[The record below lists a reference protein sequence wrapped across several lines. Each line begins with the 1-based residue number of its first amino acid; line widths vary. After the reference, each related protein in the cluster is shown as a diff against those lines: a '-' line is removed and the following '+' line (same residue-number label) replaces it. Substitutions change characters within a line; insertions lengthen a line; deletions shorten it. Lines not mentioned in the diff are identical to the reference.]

1 MGGNV
6 QLSWDSDLLSLALLL
21 VAMAWVTGRLL
32 GVKRG
37 FWRAL
42 VAGLIGFGA
51 GWALIEF
58 QYGSTANFDDPEDL
72 LRLGGGFLGYVLLVT
87 MLATIVIE
95 AILRPRSDPK
105 RRRRRLPHPMRWLR
119 QKFGLVQRLWQIG
132 TAARR
137 NGLVG
142 RKYASRAALSTPE
155 GAHALRMTLEEC
167 GGMFVKFGQIAAGRD
182 DFLPPALTQ
191 ELGELRTAVA
201 PLPPDVVHEV
211 LREELGDGYDTT
223 FASFDDTP
231 LAAASIGV
239 THRAVLA
246 SNGRDVIVKVQ
257 RPRIDEV
264 VARDSRVLLWGA
276 RQLERGSDSART
288 LGIVDLCQELVN
300 SVTEE
305 LDFTREAA
313 NNKSMRRHR
322 DEVPGVDFPRVFP
335 HLTTRR
341 VLVMQE
347 VEGEPVSDTEAL
359 IEVPVPRQELAD
371 RLLKSFLDQVLQD
384 GVYHADPHP
393 GNVLIDDAGTLWFID
408 YGAVGHLDPITIE
421 ALQQM
426 AIGFTIRDP
435 GMLARAVRRMAG
447 GGAENLDIPSL
458 EFDMGQVLTQID
470 GGGFGPA
477 AIAEVVH
484 VLRRHEVRVP
494 RALTVLGRSAVTM
507 EGTLRTISP
516 GYSMSQEA
524 ERIVEAEPPAGG
536 ARGIAKQELLRAL
549 PALRPMP
556 QLTEDIA
563 LQLRGGRLGLQI
575 ERYAGEDRK
584 VVDDWMDRVLW
595 ASIGMV
601 GLVGSSLLLI
611 AGALTSPED
620 MSGVYL
626 RVIGF
631 VGLIASSAMQMR
643 TVARL
648 LQRRSPDDLG

>member
-1 MGGNV
+1 MNV
-6 QLSWDSDLLSLALLL
+6 SWDWDPIALAVFLF
-21 VAMAWVTGRLL
+21 AMAWVTGRVL

-42 VAGLIGFGA
+42 VAGLIGFAA
-51 GWALIEF
+51 GWLLVEVQFGDVADI
-58 QYGSTANFDDPEDL
+58 NDPEDL
-72 LRLGGGFLGYVLLVT
+72 VRLGGGFLGYVLLVT

-95 AILRPRSDPK
+95 AILRPRSE
-105 RRRRRLPHPMRWLR
+105 RRRRPRFPRPFRWIS
-119 QKFGLVQRLWQIG
+119 QKFALVTRLWQIG
-132 TAARR
+132 NAARR

-142 RKYASRAALSTPE
+142 RRYASRAALSSPE
-155 GAHALRMTLEEC
+155 GARALRLTLEEC

-182 DFLPPALTQ
+182 DLLPPAMTE
-191 ELGELRTAVA
+191 ELGELRTSVA
-201 PLPPDVVHEV
+201 PLSTTEVHEV
-211 LREELGDGYDTT
+211 LRSELGDAYATT

-246 SNGRDVIVKVQ
+246 ENGKDVIVKIQ
-257 RPRIDEV
+257 RPHIDEAV
-264 VARDSRVLLWGA
+264 HRDSRVLMWGA
-276 RQLERGSDSART
+276 RQLERGSESARS

-300 SVTEE
+300 SVSQE

-313 NNKSMRRHR
+313 NNKALRRHR
-322 DEVPGVDFPRVFP
+322 DDVEGVDFPRVFP

-341 VLVMQE
+341 MLVMQE
-347 VEGEPVSDTEAL
+347 VDGEPVSDHEAL
-359 IEVPVPRQELAD
+359 DAVGVSRQDLAD

-393 GNVLIDDAGTLWFID
+393 GNILIDADGTLWFID

-458 EFDMGQVLTQID
+458 EFDMGQVLAQID
-470 GGGFGPA
+470 GAGFGPA
-477 AIAEVVH
+477 AISEVVH
-484 VLRRHEVRVP
+484 VLRRHNVKVP
-494 RALTVLGRSAVTM
+494 TALTVLGRSAVTM
-507 EGTLRTISP
+507 EGTLRVISP
-516 GYSMSQEA
+516 GYSMSNEA
-524 ERIVEAEPPAGG
+524 QRLVSADPPAGG
-536 ARGIAKQELLRAL
+536 VRGIAKNEVLRAL

-563 LQLRGGRLGLQI
+563 LQLRSGRLGIQI
-575 ERYAGEDRK
+575 DRFAGSDRP
-584 VVDDWMDRVLW
+584 VVDAWLDRLLW
-595 ASIGMV
+595 AGIGMV
-601 GLVGSSLLLI
+601 GLIGSALLLI
-611 AGALTSPED
+611 AGALTPVDEL
-620 MSGVYL
+620 SGTYL

-643 TVARL
+643 TVARV
-648 LQRRSPDDLG
+648 LQRRNTDDVG

>member
-1 MGGNV
+1 MNF
-6 QLSWDSDLLSLALLL
+6 SWDWDPIGLAVFLFI
-21 VAMAWVTGRLL
+21 MAWITGRVL

-42 VAGLIGFGA
+42 VAGLIGFAA
-51 GWALIEF
+51 GWILVEVQFGDIADI
-58 QYGSTANFDDPEDL
+58 NDPDDL
-72 LRLGGGFLGYVLLVT
+72 LKLGFGFLGYVLLVT

-95 AILRPRSDPK
+95 AILRPRSD
-105 RRRRRLPHPMRWLR
+105 RRRRRRFPRPFRWIS
-119 QKFGLVQRLWQIG
+119 QKFALVRRLWQIG
-132 TAARR
+132 NAARR

-142 RKYASRAALSTPE
+142 RRYASKAALSSPE
-155 GAHALRMTLEEC
+155 GARALRLTLEEC

-182 DFLPPALTQ
+182 DLLPPAMTH
-191 ELGELRTAVA
+191 ELGELRTSVA
-201 PLPPDVVHEV
+201 PLSTEDVHMV
-211 LREELGDGYDTT
+211 LRTELGDSYETT

-246 SNGRDVIVKVQ
+246 DNGKDVIVKIQ
-257 RPRIDEV
+257 RPHIDDAV
-264 VARDSRVLLWGA
+264 HRDSRVLMWGA
-276 RQLERGSDSART
+276 RQLERGSESARS

-313 NNKSMRRHR
+313 NNKALRRHR
-322 DEVPGVDFPRVFP
+322 DDVEGVDFPRVFP

-341 VLVMQE
+341 MLVMQE
-347 VEGEPVSDTEAL
+347 VVGEPVSDRTAVD
-359 IEVPVPRQELAD
+359 EVPFSRHELAD

-393 GNVLIDDAGTLWFID
+393 GNILIDADGTLWFID

-447 GGAENLDIPSL
+447 GGAETLDIPSL
-458 EFDMGQVLTQID
+458 EFDMGQVLAQID
-470 GGGFGPA
+470 GAGFGPA

-484 VLRRHEVRVP
+484 VLRRHNVKVP
-494 RALTVLGRSAVTM
+494 TALTVLGRSAVTM
-507 EGTLRTISP
+507 EGTLRVISP
-516 GYSMSQEA
+516 GYSMANEA
-524 ERIVEAEPPAGG
+524 QRLVSADPPAGG
-536 ARGIAKQELLRAL
+536 ARGMAKHELLRAL

-563 LQLRGGRLGLQI
+563 LQLRSGRLGIQI
-575 ERYAGEDRK
+575 DRFAGSDRP
-584 VVDDWMDRVLW
+584 VVDAWLDRVLW
-595 ASIGMV
+595 AGIGMV

-611 AGALTSPED
+611 AGALTPVDEL
-620 MSGVYL
+620 SGTYL

-643 TVARL
+643 TVARV
-648 LQRRSPDDLG
+648 LQRRNTDDVG